1 MNFNIIAYSPFEP
14 TKVTHFENLEL
25 YIFSTQFLTTNVVCV
40 VLLLFYLIFH
50 VYFLQNLTLDSLF
63 IKSLVEIY
71 KFVYEIAYEY
81 LHKKINYYFAFLLY
95 IF

>member
-1 MNFNIIAYSPFEP
+1 MNIITYSPFEP
-14 TKVTHFENLEL
+14 TKVTYFENLEL

-40 VLLLFYLIFH
+40 LLLLFYLAMH

-63 IKSLVEIY
+63 IKTLVEIY
-71 KFVYEIAYEY
+71 KFVYEISYEY
-81 LHKKINYYFAFLLY
+81 LHKQINYYFAFLLY